1 MPNFKMK
8 ILGVQNLQFLMYL
21 AFFIDFAYGP

>member
-1 MPNFKMK
+1 MK

>member
-1 MPNFKMK
+1 MK
-8 ILGVQNLQFLMYL
+8 ISGVQNLQYLMYL